1 MQTNIKG
8 KEEVIQWNIQLP
20 LLGNFKKNCWNYL
33 QWLLEKNQIVMNDK
47 FEFVNLTQ
55 QTKSLLKQYGSNY
68 RSR

>member
-1 MQTNIKG
+1 MKYPTSVVGQFLKKLLKLFAMIIG
-8 KEEVIQWNIQLP
+8 KYQSL
-20 LLGNFKKNCWNYL
+20 
-33 QWLLEKNQIVMNDK
+33 MNDK